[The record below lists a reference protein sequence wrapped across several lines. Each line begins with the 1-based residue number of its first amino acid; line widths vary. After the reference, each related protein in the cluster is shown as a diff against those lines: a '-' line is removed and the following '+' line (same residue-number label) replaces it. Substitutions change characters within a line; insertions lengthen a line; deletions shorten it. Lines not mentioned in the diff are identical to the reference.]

1 VSARHPDR
9 VAQER
14 RDRVEQA
21 AMLRDEAAEVSDAA
35 ADSARA
41 PRLVADLEEMD
52 AFHRKPRAFM
62 TTAKTI
68 HNSRPETRLTA
79 PVGNA
84 PRAGHEGFARY
95 DPTDPST
102 REMDFGRSCSYL
114 LSG

>member
-1 VSARHPDR
+1 VSARLPER
-9 VAQER
+9 VGQER

-52 AFHRKPRAFM
+52 AFHRNPCVFM

-68 HNSRPETRLTA
+68 HNACSS
-79 PVGNA
+79 N
-84 PRAGHEGFARY
+84 
-95 DPTDPST
+95 
-102 REMDFGRSCSYL
+102 RSDQQYC
-114 LSG
+114 